1 MQIIESYNFFFKIIS
16 KKDKY
21 YLFYLTIYSLFI
33 SILEFLTIAM
43 LYPLILSFQGLDK
56 NVDFFTKI
64 NLYFKKYLNLDL
76 VNDQIISL
84 VLILVVL
91 FFLVFNLFNIHYLF
105 RTGLFWS
112 RIKAQIQQKVFIYYT
127 EMNYLDLLNINNA
140 SVLKNINFEAK
151 RFIDHFIAPIFII
164 ISKIFV
170 IIFLIAG
177 IAYIEPKLTIY
188 LLLLLIFYY
197 SLIYNILKIIA
208 KKNSHS
214 LSEQYERTTK
224 IIDET
229 TNNFIFLK
237 IFNLLGIYNLRLK
250 ESTDKMNKLEAVN
263 NIISQIPRYV
273 LETFFFLVGIFF
285 IFFIFKEN
293 LFFFYLPV
301 LILIFIVFLKIAPAF
316 QMIYS
321 LYISIK
327 SHYSSGDSLADILL
341 SKYYRKDLSDQ
352 SPKILTTQISIID
365 IKNLSFKYQN
375 KTDYIINNLN
385 LKFEKDSIY
394 GIEGYSGS
402 GKTTLINIIIG
413 LISDYKGD
421 VFINNINLKEISNV
435 EWFSK
440 IAIIP
445 QNIFISEDTVLNNI
459 TLNNSILNSYDKDKL
474 DFVLKRSGLSEFVNN
489 LDQGINSLIVNNAK
503 LISGGEKQRLAIARA
518 LYKEAQVL
526 IFDEPVNNLDHSN
539 IILFMKMLQ
548 EIKNEKIIIIIAHQK
563 EVIANCDIIYK
574 I

>member
-1 MQIIESYNFFFKIIS
+1 MQIIESYNFFLKIIS

-33 SILEFLTIAM
+33 SILEFLTIAL

-56 NVDFFTKI
+56 NVGFFAKSSH
-64 NLYFKKYLNLDL
+64 YFKKYLNLDL
-76 VNDQIISL
+76 VDDQIISPF
-84 VLILVVL
+84 LISVVL

-170 IIFLIAG
+170 IFFLIAG
-177 IAYIEPKLTIY
+177 VAYIEPKLTIY
-188 LLLLLIFYY
+188 LLFLLIFYY

-208 KKNSHS
+208 KKNSYS

-250 ESTDKMNKLEAVN
+250 ETTDKMNKLEAVN

-285 IFFIFKEN
+285 IFFIYKEN
-293 LFFFYLPV
+293 LFFFYLPI

-327 SHYSSGDSLADILL
+327 SHYSSGDSLAKILL
-341 SKYYRKDLSDQ
+341 SKYSRKDLSDKL
-352 SPKILTTQISIID
+352 PRMLTTQILTID
-365 IKNLSFKYQN
+365 INNLNFKYKN
-375 KTDYIINNLN
+375 KTEYIINNLN
-385 LKFEKDSIY
+385 LKFEKDNIY

-413 LISDYKGD
+413 LINDYKGNI
-421 VFINNINLKEISNV
+421 FINNTNLKEISNT

-459 TLNNSILNSYDKDKL
+459 TLNNSPLNSYDKDKL
-474 DFVLKRSGLSEFVNN
+474 DFVLKRSGLSEFVKN

-526 IFDEPVNNLDHSN
+526 IFDEPVNNLDNYN
-539 IILFMKMLQ
+539 IVSFMKMLQ

-563 EVIANCDIIYK
+563 EVMANCDIIYK

>member
-1 MQIIESYNFFFKIIS
+1 MQIIESYNFFFKIIT

-352 SPKILTTQISIID
+352 SLKILTTQISIID

-421 VFINNINLKEISNV
+421 VFINNINLKKISNV

>member
-1 MQIIESYNFFFKIIS
+1 
-16 KKDKY
+16 
-21 YLFYLTIYSLFI
+21 
-33 SILEFLTIAM
+33 
-43 LYPLILSFQGLDK
+43 
-56 NVDFFTKI
+56 
-64 NLYFKKYLNLDL
+64 
-76 VNDQIISL
+76 
-84 VLILVVL
+84 
-91 FFLVFNLFNIHYLF
+91 
-105 RTGLFWS
+105 
-112 RIKAQIQQKVFIYYT
+112 
-127 EMNYLDLLNINNA
+127 
-140 SVLKNINFEAK
+140 
-151 RFIDHFIAPIFII
+151 
-164 ISKIFV
+164 
-170 IIFLIAG
+170 
-177 IAYIEPKLTIY
+177 
-188 LLLLLIFYY
+188 
-197 SLIYNILKIIA
+197 
-208 KKNSHS
+208 
-214 LSEQYERTTK
+214 
-224 IIDET
+224 
-229 TNNFIFLK
+229 
-237 IFNLLGIYNLRLK
+237 LGIYNLRLK

>member
-1 MQIIESYNFFFKIIS
+1 MQIIESYNFFFKIIT

-352 SPKILTTQISIID
+352 SLKILTTQISIID

>member
-1 MQIIESYNFFFKIIS
+1 MQIIESYNFFLKIIS

-56 NVDFFTKI
+56 NVGFFAKSSH
-64 NLYFKKYLNLDL
+64 YFKKYLNLDL
-76 VNDQIISL
+76 VDDQIISPF
-84 VLILVVL
+84 LISVVL

-170 IIFLIAG
+170 IFFLIVG
-177 IAYIEPKLTIY
+177 VAYIEPKLTIY
-188 LLLLLIFYY
+188 LLFLLIFYY

-250 ESTDKMNKLEAVN
+250 ETTDKMNKLEAVN

-285 IFFIFKEN
+285 IFF
-293 LFFFYLPV
+293 YL
-301 LILIFIVFLKIAPAF
+301 
-316 QMIYS
+316 
-321 LYISIK
+321 
-327 SHYSSGDSLADILL
+327 
-341 SKYYRKDLSDQ
+341 
-352 SPKILTTQISIID
+352 
-365 IKNLSFKYQN
+365 
-375 KTDYIINNLN
+375 
-385 LKFEKDSIY
+385 
-394 GIEGYSGS
+394 
-402 GKTTLINIIIG
+402 
-413 LISDYKGD
+413 
-421 VFINNINLKEISNV
+421 
-435 EWFSK
+435 
-440 IAIIP
+440 
-445 QNIFISEDTVLNNI
+445 
-459 TLNNSILNSYDKDKL
+459 
-474 DFVLKRSGLSEFVNN
+474 
-489 LDQGINSLIVNNAK
+489 
-503 LISGGEKQRLAIARA
+503 
-518 LYKEAQVL
+518 
-526 IFDEPVNNLDHSN
+526 
-539 IILFMKMLQ
+539 
-548 EIKNEKIIIIIAHQK
+548 
-563 EVIANCDIIYK
+563 
-574 I
+574 

>member
-76 VNDQIISL
+76 FNDQIISL

-105 RTGLFWS
+105 RIGLFWS

-140 SVLKNINFEAK
+140 SVLKNINFEVK
-151 RFIDHFIAPIFII
+151 RFIDNFIAPIFII

-177 IAYIEPKLTIY
+177 IAYIEPKLTIC

-197 SLIYNILKIIA
+197 SLIYNILKIVA

-301 LILIFIVFLKIAPAF
+301 LILIFIVFLKIAPSF

-327 SHYSSGDSLADILL
+327 SHYSSGDSLAGILL

-489 LDQGINSLIVNNAK
+489 LDQGINTLIVNNAK

>member
-76 VNDQIISL
+76 FNDQIISL

-112 RIKAQIQQKVFIYYT
+112 RIKAQIQQRVFIYYT

-151 RFIDHFIAPIFII
+151 RFIDNFIAPIFII

-177 IAYIEPKLTIY
+177 IAYIEPKLTIC

-197 SLIYNILKIIA
+197 SLIYNILKIVA